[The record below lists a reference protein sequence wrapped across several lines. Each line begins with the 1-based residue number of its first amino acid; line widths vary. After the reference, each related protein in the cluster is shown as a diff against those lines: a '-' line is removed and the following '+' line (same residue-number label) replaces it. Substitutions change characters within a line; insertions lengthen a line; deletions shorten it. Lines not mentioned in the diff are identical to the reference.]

1 LTAFSSATF
10 SWRTGTLAVLSC
22 MAGSLVGC
30 RDVSRF
36 TTSGDHYE
44 GSVVPADFVRIGIGA
59 DTKACLTIDAN
70 RLQEAPGTFSTDDGR
85 FRAVPLRSIAPIWHD
100 PLSTLSFGEGRL
112 ENLIYGAAASSPFD
126 SGAGEDVLV
135 VISLMQARDVEVRLI
150 HPRGDLF
157 AVFDLQRAP
166 GSCSY

>member
-1 LTAFSSATF
+1 LCRVAVS
-10 SWRTGTLAVLSC
+10 LA
-22 MAGSLVGC
+22 GC

-44 GSVVPADFVRIGIGA
+44 GTVVPADFVRVGIGA

-70 RLQEAPGTFSTDDGR
+70 RLQEAGGTFSTDDGR

-112 ENLIYGAAASSPFD
+112 ENLIYGVATSSPFD
-126 SGAGEDVLV
+126 GGAGDDVLV
-135 VISLMQARDVEVRLI
+135 VISLMQAGDVEVRLV